1 MNTDKANLLFPTPRR
16 QVPASP
22 PFAEPRSSVSSRGLH
37 RLGSALGQPPPER
50 RVLGLRDLAT
60 QIVAWLVVVPKAS
73 EESGVKA
80 GSLFGAHTVAR
91 RRTEF
96 WENLIFVLLGFCGL
110 VGVVICFLGR

>member
-1 MNTDKANLLFPTPRR
+1 MNPDRANLLFPPPRG

-22 PFAEPRSSVSSRGLH
+22 PLAEPRSSVSSRVLH
-37 RLGSALGQPPPER
+37 RLGSALGKLAQER
-50 RVLGLRDLAT
+50 LVLGLRDPAT
-60 QIVAWLVVVPKAS
+60 QTVPWLVVVPEAP

-96 WENLIFVLLGFCGL
+96 WENLIFGLLGLCGL
-110 VGVVICFLGR
+110 VGVVICLLDK

>member
-22 PFAEPRSSVSSRGLH
+22 PFAEPRSSVSSRVLH
-37 RLGSALGQPPPER
+37 RLVSALGQPAPER
-50 RVLGLRDLAT
+50 WVLGLRDPAT
-60 QIVAWLVVVPKAS
+60 QTVPGLAVVPKAS

-80 GSLFGAHTVAR
+80 GSLFAAHTVAR

-96 WENLIFVLLGFCGL
+96 WENLIFGLLGLCGL
-110 VGVVICFLGR
+110 VGVLICFLDK